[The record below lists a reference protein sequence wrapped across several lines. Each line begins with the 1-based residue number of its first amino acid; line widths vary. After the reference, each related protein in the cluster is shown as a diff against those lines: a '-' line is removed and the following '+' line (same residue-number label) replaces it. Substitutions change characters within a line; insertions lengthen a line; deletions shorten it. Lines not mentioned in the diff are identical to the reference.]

1 LGYINAILDGIV
13 KDPEQLERYLHRIR
27 ERITGLNNL
36 TQELFDLI
44 QLESSKVKLEVHV
57 ISVEKLIQKIYDK
70 YLLDVQRAGINFILL
85 PANKSAYSSD
95 SSTVEVDIDRID
107 RAIANII
114 YNAIKHTPNE
124 GTITLD
130 YFLSNMEIVITIT
143 DNGSGIATADLP
155 HVFNRFFT
163 GSKSRTSGSGSGL
176 GLSIA
181 KEIVEYHN
189 GRVWV
194 TSKPEEGT
202 RFYLSLPLSNL

>member
-1 LGYINAILDGIV
+1 
-13 KDPEQLERYLHRIR
+13 
-27 ERITGLNNL
+27 
-36 TQELFDLI
+36 
-44 QLESSKVKLEVHV
+44 
-57 ISVEKLIQKIYDK
+57 
-70 YLLDVQRAGINFILL
+70 
-85 PANKSAYSSD
+85 
-95 SSTVEVDIDRID
+95 
-107 RAIANII
+107 
-114 YNAIKHTPNE
+114 
-124 GTITLD
+124 
-130 YFLSNMEIVITIT
+130 MEIVITIT

-181 KEIVEYHN
+181 KEIVECHN